1 MINGLPIKQP
11 KLTDVFLLHEEK
23 MRQNLHCVKIGIIQS
38 YDATKRT
45 AQVQVSFRRL
55 MWDDTI
61 TDYPVLFD
69 APVFTL
75 QGGGIGAQFPIAAK
89 DECLLLF
96 ADSDI
101 DLWYQ
106 NGGAQVPNSSRRHD
120 ISDCICLVGLNS
132 LAKPLTLALAADEGG
147 VADATAKVAIKSGM
161 IKMSNGS
168 LPAQSFKGMMD
179 TFLTVLAADTVVLPA
194 TKAAA
199 GELKTQL
206 DALFY

>member
-1 MINGLPIKQP
+1 MKNGQP
-11 KLTDVFLLHEEK
+11 LVKPQLADILQMHEEK
-23 MRQNLHCVKIGIIQS
+23 LRQNFHCVKIGIIQS

-69 APVFTL
+69 CPVYTL
-75 QGGGIGAQFPIAAK
+75 QGGGMGAQFPIAAK

-106 NGGAQVPNSSRRHD
+106 NGGAQVPNSGRNHD
-120 ISDCICLVGLNS
+120 VSDCICLVGLNS
-132 LAKPLTLALAADEGG
+132 LAKPLSLALAVDEGG
-147 VADATAKVAIKSGM
+147 VADANAKFSVKAGKVHI
-161 IKMSNGS
+161 SN
-168 LPAQSFKGMMD
+168 QTQDFKTMMD
-179 TFLTVLAADTVVLPA
+179 TFLTSTASATTAAQIA
-194 TKAAA
+194 TAA
-199 GELKTQL
+199 GILKTAF

>member
-1 MINGLPIKQP
+1 MKNGQP
-11 KLTDVFLLHEEK
+11 LVKPQLADILQMHEEK
-23 MRQNLHCVKIGIIQS
+23 LRQNFHCTKIGIIQS

-69 APVFTL
+69 CPVFTL
-75 QGGGIGAQFPIAAK
+75 QGGAMGAQFPIAPL
-89 DECLLLF
+89 DECLILF

-106 NGGAQVPNSSRRHD
+106 NGGAQVPNSSRNHD

-132 LAKPLTLALAADEGG
+132 LAKPLALALAADEGG
-147 VADATAKVAIKSGM
+147 IATATVKVAVKGTKVNI
-161 IKMSNGS
+161 SNQTQS
-168 LPAQSFKGMMD
+168 LLTALD
-179 TFLTVLAADTVVLPA
+179 TFLTGLDATSLAS
-194 TKAAA
+194 KAAA
-199 GELKTQL
+199 LKISV

>member
-1 MINGLPIKQP
+1 MINGLPLIKPQ
-11 KLTDVFLLHEEK
+11 LGDVLKMHSDR
-23 MRQNLHCVKIGIIQS
+23 MRQDFHCVKIGIIQS

-69 APVFTL
+69 CPVFTL
-75 QGGGIGAQFPIAAK
+75 QGGAMGTQFPIAAK
-89 DECLLLF
+89 DECLILF

-106 NGGAQVPNSSRRHD
+106 NGGAQVPNSGRNHD
-120 ISDCICLVGLNS
+120 VSDCICLVGLNS

-147 VADATAKVAIKSGM
+147 ISTATAKVAVKGTKIN
-161 IKMSNGS
+161 ISNQTQSMLTAFDTFCMALAGTPT
-168 LPAQSFKGMMD
+168 PAQVG
-179 TFLTVLAADTVVLPA
+179 T
-194 TKAAA
+194 AAA
-199 GELKTQL
+199 ALKVSI

>member
-1 MINGLPIKQP
+1 MINGLPLIKPQ
-11 KLTDVFLLHEEK
+11 LGDVLKMHEERL
-23 MRQNLHCVKIGIIQS
+23 RQNFHCVKIGIIQS

-69 APVFTL
+69 CPVFTL
-75 QGGGIGAQFPIAAK
+75 QGGAMGAQFPIAPK
-89 DECLLLF
+89 DECLILF

-106 NGGAQVPNSSRRHD
+106 NGGAQVPNSGRNHD
-120 ISDCICLVGLNS
+120 VSDCICLVGLNS

-147 VADATAKVAIKSGM
+147 IATATVKVSVKGTKVNI
-161 IKMSNGS
+161 SNQTQSMLTAFDTFCTALAGTPT
-168 LPAQSFKGMMD
+168 PAQVG
-179 TFLTVLAADTVVLPA
+179 T
-194 TKAAA
+194 AAA
-199 GELKTQL
+199 ALKVSI